1 MMVWMHWA
9 HVSAQGPSLP
19 SPRKFDRG
27 KNQLIV
33 TGEGLGK
40 APSTPPAG
48 ERHLHSLRSHININ
62 NAVSRAVWLTGP
74 RLRRGGVYSPAA
86 GCCL

>member
-19 SPRKFDRG
+19 SPLKFDRG
-27 KNQLIV
+27 KNQLVV

-62 NAVSRAVWLTGP
+62 NAVFKGRVAHWATP
-74 RLRRGGVYSPAA
+74 QAWQRL
-86 GCCL
+86 